1 MLSNEAAREGSL
13 MLQRQGADS
22 DGPAPCEGLF
32 QCGGRGVLRL
42 KRVVPLEKQSKRA
55 QKAWHKKQRGS
66 WDAFC
71 PVTRIIPNKKRY
83 DRNRLK
89 RSASREREGL

>member
-1 MLSNEAAREGSL
+1 MCYQTRQPGKGALCRDGS
-13 MLQRQGADS
+13 AYS
-22 DGPAPCEGLF
+22 D
-32 QCGGRGVLRL
+32 RGVLQL

-83 DRNRLK
+83 DRSRLK
-89 RSASREREGL
+89 QSASREREGL